1 MAERS
6 IFDLDPDQLDRLLSI
21 GNDAIKK
28 QNEKGQ
34 ETSADQ
40 AHERPDDKPDLS
52 GPERSGN
59 STASCAAIVE
69 RPGGWIGKYKLL
81 SVLGEGGMGIV
92 YLAEQER
99 PIKRHVALKVVKPG
113 MDSKRVIA
121 RFEAERQAL
130 ALLDHPNIASVHDA
144 GTTQTGRPYF
154 VMEYV
159 KGVSITEYCDREK
172 LDIEAR
178 LGLFLQVCEAVQYA
192 HQKGII
198 HRDIKPSNIQVTIHG
213 EKAVP
218 KIIDFGVAKALS
230 QLLTE
235 RTLVTEQGQMVGTP
249 EYMSPE
255 QAEMTNQDIDSRTD
269 IYSLGVVLYELLSGT
284 LPFDPQTLREAGV
297 EAMRRMIR
305 ERDPKTPST
314 RLLQLQAAHKSEIRY
329 PKSKIKND
337 LDWITLKAMDKDRT
351 RRYQTAHAL
360 AEDIQRYLNQE
371 PVLAGP
377 PSTTYKLR
385 KFVMRNKA
393 LFVSTAAIAIV
404 VVLAAVISM
413 VLAIKAIRA
422 EREEN
427 EQRLKAE
434 AAQGMAEKAQ
444 KDAEDLA
451 KQQELDLYFNHI
463 QLAHQE
469 LQDNRPMN
477 AIDYL
482 SKCPEELRNWEWH
495 YLRRKSYSQEAPS
508 LEFDDKVNSF
518 DLSPDGSK
526 LAAFCLDG
534 KLVIRDRVTRKET
547 FIQVRKNLQ
556 QLADDHKSKSKYVAF
571 CPDGKH
577 IAVAGDDFDVNLISL
592 DSYKTIRHLDG
603 HSDTVLHM
611 AWAPPE
617 GSLLATISKDRSIR
631 LWDRHSGD
639 QVKVLAPHWTPTA
652 LTFSGDGQYLVIC
665 YHEARVGRFNVQDV
679 LDGQKAKGDVTFL
692 GMMPVEISVSPNGRH
707 IATALWNGS
716 IILSSGEYA
725 ELARF
730 EAPPKRVADVAFN
743 SDGTRLASINDDLTV
758 RLWDVITGREI
769 LAIRQ
774 NDPALI
780 HGTISNRITFGSDD
794 HELFVGDRTRTL
806 KILDASPLAG
816 TQNSRSVVL
825 SGRHYWASTVDFS
838 PSGHQVV
845 SSDAYGNILFSDISD
860 GRQVSIIDS
869 GYRFDN
875 PQFSPNGQ
883 WITAVYWQGGQYY
896 AQVWDAVSP
905 HEERFSTKPSN
916 RYLIAVT
923 LSHDNKYLVTGGEA
937 GELYV
942 YDWQSDIMIGVLG
955 QQDSWI
961 SDITASPDGKHL
973 ASTGRNGSVKIWD
986 ATHLDEAQEEGRL
999 MYEGGIGRLRVRFS
1013 PDSKYLAVGGSNTE
1027 IRILD
1032 VESGETHLSIP
1043 YAHGD
1048 KVHCVCFS
1056 PNGKYLASGSSDET
1070 ARIWD
1075 VETGKPVDVLLGY
1088 EGPIF
1093 SIAFSPNGKHVAC
1106 AGGGENAIIWTPR
1119 FD

>member
-1 MAERS
+1 MSKAEE
-6 IFDLDPDQLDRLLSI
+6 
-21 GNDAIKK
+21 
-28 QNEKGQ
+28 EKG
-34 ETSADQ
+34 E
-40 AHERPDDKPDLS
+40 EPKREEIPP
-52 GPERSGN
+52 
-59 STASCAAIVE
+59 TASFDSSVAG
-69 RPGGWIGKYKLL
+69 PGGQIGPYKLL
-81 SVLGEGGMGIV
+81 RILGEGGYGIV
-92 YLAEQER
+92 YLAERHR
-99 PIKRHVALKVVKPG
+99 PVKRRVALKIIKPG
-113 MDSKRVIA
+113 MDTKQVIA

-130 ALLDHPNIASVHDA
+130 ALLDHPNIAHVFSA
-144 GTTQTGRPYF
+144 GTTKVGHPYF
-154 VMEYV
+154 AMEYV
-159 KGVSITEYCDREK
+159 KGVPVTEHCDRYK
-172 LDIEAR
+172 LTIEER
-178 LGLFLQVCEAVQYA
+178 LRLFITICEAVQYA
-192 HQKGII
+192 HQKAII
-198 HRDIKPSNIQVTIHG
+198 HRDIKPSNILVTYEG
-213 EKAVP
+213 ERAVP
-218 KIIDFGVAKALS
+218 MIIDFGVAKALS
-230 QLLTE
+230 QSLTE
-235 RTLVTEQGQMVGTP
+235 RTLVTEQAQMVGTP

-255 QAEMTNQDIDSRTD
+255 QAEMTGQDIDTRTD
-269 IYSLGVVLYELLSGT
+269 VYSLGALLYELLTGT

-297 EAMRRMIR
+297 EGMRRMIR
-305 ERDPKTPST
+305 EQDPKTPSV
-314 RLLQLQAAHKSEIRY
+314 RLSTIEKEKSLSLAAQRRTDSHTLGRYLQGE
-329 PKSKIKND
+329 

-413 VLAIKAIRA
+413 VLAIRAIRA

-434 AAQGMAEKAQ
+434 AAQGMAEQAQ
-444 KDAEDLA
+444 KSAEDLA

-482 SKCPEELRNWEWH
+482 NKCPEELRNWEWH
-495 YLRRKSYSQEAPS
+495 YLYRKSYFQEAPS
-508 LEFDDKVNSF
+508 LEFDDNVISF

-534 KLVIRDRVTRKET
+534 KLVIRDRVTGKET
-547 FIQVRKNLQ
+547 FIQVRKNLK
-556 QLADDHKSKSKYVAF
+556 QLADDHKRMYECVAF

-603 HSDTVLHM
+603 HSDTVSCI

-617 GSLLATISKDRSIR
+617 GSLLATISKDRTIR

-665 YHEARVGRFNVQDV
+665 YLEARVGRFNVQDV
-679 LDGQKAKGDVTFL
+679 LDGQRAKGDVTFL
-692 GMMPVEISVSPNGRH
+692 GMIPVEITASPNGQH
-707 IATALWNGS
+707 IATAVWSGS
-716 IILSSGEYA
+716 IVLSNGEYA

-730 EAPPKRVADVAFN
+730 EGPPKPVMDVAFN
-743 SDGTRLASINDDLTV
+743 TDGTRLASISGDLTV

-774 NDPALI
+774 NDSALI
-780 HGTISNRITFGSDD
+780 HGTISNSITFGSDG
-794 HELFVGDRTRTL
+794 HELFVGERPRTL
-806 KILDASPLAG
+806 KILDASPLAR
-816 TQNSRSVVL
+816 TQNSRSMVL
-825 SGRHYWASTVDFS
+825 NGRPNIRSTVDYS

-845 SSDAYGNILFSDISD
+845 SLDWHGKIRFWDTSD
-860 GRQVSIIDS
+860 GRQVSIIDG
-869 GYRFDN
+869 GYRFAN

-883 WITAVYWQGGQYY
+883 WITAIYFEKGQFY

-905 HEERFSTKPSN
+905 HEERFSTKQSN
-916 RYLIAVT
+916 RILQVVT
-923 LSHDNKYLVTGGEA
+923 LSYDSKYLVTGGED

-955 QQDSWI
+955 QQDSGI

-973 ASTGRNGSVKIWD
+973 VSTGGNGSVKIWD
-986 ATHLDEAQEEGRL
+986 ATRLDEPQEEGRL
-999 MYEGGIGRLRVRFS
+999 VYEGGIGYLRVRFS
-1013 PDSKYLAVGGSNTE
+1013 PDSKYLAVGGSNGQ

-1032 VESGETHLSIP
+1032 LESGETHLSIP
-1043 YAHGD
+1043 NAHGD

-1056 PNGKYLASGSSDET
+1056 PDGKYLASGSSDET

-1088 EGPIF
+1088 KGPIF
-1093 SIAFSPNGKHVAC
+1093 SVAFSPNGKHVAC
-1106 AGGGENAIIWTPR
+1106 GGGGENDIIWTPR
-1119 FD
+1119 LE